1 MENQR
6 LGNRKKI
13 IVVVGTRPNFIK
25 ITQFEK
31 AFKPFEDKF
40 DYQLVHTG
48 QHFDHKMS
56 AVFFDKLK
64 LKAPDFNLS
73 ISESDRG
80 VRLYKMTF
88 ELEQLFERE
97 APHLVMVVGDV
108 DSTLA
113 AARAAKSKGIQ
124 IAHVE
129 SGLRSFDLEMPEEV
143 NRIEVDQLADYLFV
157 TEQSGLDNL
166 RREGRNESAIFF
178 VGNTM
183 IDTLVAYQKEIEKA
197 TILNDL
203 NISQGDYILTTLH
216 RPRNVD
222 QVDQL
227 KKVVQILEYLANE
240 KKIVMPLHPRTKD
253 NFEAINLSEQL
264 QSNLIITEPLD
275 YLAFQKLIAHAHF
288 VLTDSGGIQEETTF
302 RKVPCITLRPNTE
315 RPSTIDCGGNQLVE
329 IDLDKI
335 KLAIE
340 KTSKLD
346 STQLTIPPLWD
357 GQSSQRIANTLDSIL

>member
-1 MENQR
+1 M
-6 LGNRKKI
+6 
-13 IVVVGTRPNFIK
+13 VVVGTRPNFIK

-31 AFKPFEDKF
+31 AFKTFEHKF
-40 DYQLVHTG
+40 KFQLVHTG

-56 AVFFDKLK
+56 EVFFEKLK

-73 ISESDRG
+73 IGESDRNI
-80 VRLYKMTF
+80 RLQKMTS
-88 ELEQLFERE
+88 ELEKLFESE
-97 APHLVMVVGDV
+97 APHIVMVVGDV

-113 AARAAKSKGIQ
+113 AARAAKAKGIS

-166 RREGRNESAIFF
+166 LKEGRSKDNIFF

-183 IDTLVAYQKEIEKA
+183 IDTLVAYQEEIDSSPVLK
-197 TILNDL
+197 DL
-203 NISQGDYILTTLH
+203 NLLDGEYILTTLH

-222 QVDQL
+222 QLDQL
-227 KKVVQILEYLANE
+227 KKVVQILEYLAE
-240 KKIVMPLHPRTKD
+240 DKKIVMPLHPRTRS
-253 NFEAINLSEQL
+253 NFESIELSKQL
-264 QSNLIITEPLD
+264 QKNLIITEPLD
-275 YLAFQKLIAHAHF
+275 YLAFQKLITHAQF

-315 RPSTIDCGGNQLVE
+315 RPSTLDSGGNQLVE
-329 IDLDKI
+329 IDLQKI
-335 KLAIE
+335 KIAIQ
-340 KTSKLD
+340 KLSTLDSSKL
-346 STQLTIPPLWD
+346 SIPSFWD
-357 GQSSQRIANTLDSIL
+357 GQSSKRIVQTLDRIL